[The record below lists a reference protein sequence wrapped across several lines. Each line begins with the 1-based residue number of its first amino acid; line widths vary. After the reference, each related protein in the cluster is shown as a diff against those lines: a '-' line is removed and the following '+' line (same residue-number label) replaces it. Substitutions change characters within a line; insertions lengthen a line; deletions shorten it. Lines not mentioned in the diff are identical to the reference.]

1 MTTPLVSVVVAT
13 YRRDDSLRKAL
24 QSLTEQSYKQ
34 VEIIVVD
41 ENDDLNWNQTVREI
55 VDSFQQNIILIENHP
70 NLGSAQARNAGIQ
83 AATGAFITFLDDDDL
98 YLPEKISHQVTAMMQ
113 AGADYCITD
122 LNLFNEQEKC
132 IEKRT
137 RAYLD
142 STESD
147 KLLRYHLMYH
157 MTGTDTL
164 MFRSEYL
171 RKIGGFPP
179 INVGDEF
186 YLMMEAIT
194 GGGVFCYLPG
204 CDVKAYVH
212 TGEHGGLS
220 SGENKIRGEQALH
233 AYKKQFF
240 DQLDPTSRKYI
251 RMRHHA
257 VLAFAYL
264 RKRAYASFF
273 AQGICS
279 FLSSP
284 VGCCKLV
291 LARKV

>member
-13 YRRDDSLRKAL
+13 YRRDASLRKAL
-24 QSLTEQSYKQ
+24 QSLLEQSYEQ

-41 ENDDLNWNQTVREI
+41 DNDDSTWNQTVREI
-55 VDSFQQNIILIENHP
+55 VDSFRQNIILIENHP
-70 NLGSAQARNAGIQ
+70 NLGSARARNAGIQ
-83 AATGAFITFLDDDDL
+83 AATGALITFLDDDDV
-98 YLPEKISHQVTAMMQ
+98 YLPEKISRQVAAMTQ
-113 AGADYCITD
+113 VNADYCITD
-122 LNLFNEQEKC
+122 LHLFHEQDQPA
-132 IEKRT
+132 EKRT
-137 RAYLD
+137 RTYIK
-142 STESD
+142 STEAEQ
-147 KLLRYHLMYH
+147 LLQYHLMYH

-179 INVGDEF
+179 IDVGDEF
-186 YLMMEAIT
+186 YLMMEAIN
-194 GGGVFCYLPG
+194 GDGVFCYLPG

-212 TGEHGGLS
+212 TGETGGLS
-220 SGENKIRGEQALH
+220 SGESKIQGEHALH
-233 AYKKQFF
+233 SYKKQFF
-240 DQLDPTSRKYI
+240 DRLDAKSRRYI

-264 RKRAYASFF
+264 RKGAYVSFF
-273 AQGICS
+273 VQGICS

-291 LARKV
+291 MARKV